1 MAPLEELAG
10 APGAELVAAGLRD
23 LEAGRETVAGL
34 LVSMARTRLGHAG
47 IEVPRGPS
55 ERPSHRLYD
64 LLAED
69 EPRTAHG
76 RFNALVGRLSSFA
89 RAAEHARA
97 R

>member
-1 MAPLEELAG
+1 MQGLDRFAG
-10 APGAELVAAGLRD
+10 APGADLVEEGLHD

-34 LVSMARTRLGHAG
+34 LVSIARQRLGYVG
-47 IEVPRGPS
+47 IDVPMS
-55 ERPSHRLYD
+55 AVERPSHRLYD

-69 EPRTAHG
+69 DSRTAHS
-76 RFNALVGRLSSFA
+76 RFNALVRRLVSFA